1 MAPVVESLKKRYT
14 GAWGK
19 LNVVADSAIFTGFVL
34 GCVAFAPDQLPGG
47 AEPDCPAG
55 STFKEVTVNDEADAF
70 TDLLRNF
77 DVQRILE
84 REIEKTGLSN
94 DNTVFTTCND
104 NEENSISNDLLG
116 NAGPAT
122 FTIEPEKTPELTDI
136 CSVSTPDAKICFAD
150 FSGLQGCYDTTALE
164 NYLHAFTQTTT
175 ILEETEDAGFGDFI
189 LIWLTAGTNIIS
201 QYIQDFNDLP
211 ANEAVKIDDDMF
223 AADCSSLYDNMY
235 ALVTA
240 AVSVALAGNVLCL
253 VGRIGNRDE
262 TSGWV
267 LGTAYVLYFI
277 PLGLAYG
284 YIYSSD
290 LPGTPVTRQQ
300 TAAGLTV
307 GVTALHFVGGAI
319 EASGGFGGGTMLVGS
334 HLDAVRLLR
343 SGAL

>member
-55 STFKEVTVNDEADAF
+55 STFKEFTVNDEADTL
-70 TDLLRNF
+70 TDQLR
-77 DVQRILE
+77 DSTIQRILE

-104 NEENSISNDLLG
+104 NEVNSISNELLD

-136 CSVSTPDAKICFAD
+136 CSVSTPDAKICFAV
-150 FSGLQGCYDTTALE
+150 FSGTQGCYDIKALE
-164 NYLHAFTQTTT
+164 NFFRALTQTTT
-175 ILEETEDAGFGDFI
+175 ILEETEDRKYEAI
-189 LIWLTAGTNIIS
+189 AVALTTALTNIIS
-201 QYIQDFNDLP
+201 QFIQDLNDLP
-211 ANEAVKIDDDMF
+211 ANEAVKIDDAMF
-223 AADCSSLYDNMY
+223 VADCSSLYDNMY

-334 HLDAVRLLR
+334 NLDAVRLLS

>member
-1 MAPVVESLKKRYT
+1 MKQLCMNTELFTAVIDVQFGDNVDAADQAKKELQKSLDLVANDPVAT
-14 GAWGK
+14 
-19 LNVVADSAIFTGFVL
+19 
-34 GCVAFAPDQLPGG
+34 
-47 AEPDCPAG
+47 
-55 STFKEVTVNDEADAF
+55 
-70 TDLLRNF
+70 NF
-77 DVQRILE
+77 D
-84 REIEKTGLSN
+84 
-94 DNTVFTTCND
+94 
-104 NEENSISNDLLG
+104 NS
-116 NAGPAT
+116 
-122 FTIEPEKTPELTDI
+122 
-136 CSVSTPDAKICFAD
+136 
-150 FSGLQGCYDTTALE
+150 
-164 NYLHAFTQTTT
+164 
-175 ILEETEDAGFGDFI
+175 
-189 LIWLTAGTNIIS
+189 
-201 QYIQDFNDLP
+201 
-211 ANEAVKIDDDMF
+211 F

-307 GVTALHFVGGAI
+307 GVTALHFIGGAI
-319 EASGGFGGGTMLVGS
+319 EASGGFGGGTTLVGS
-334 HLDAVRLLR
+334 NLDAVRLLS